1 MILGII
7 RVDFGLSGARPV
19 TGQSRKSRLSNL
31 PVEGIAIAQQIQARN
46 THYESRDGR
55 KVPILLQKSVE
66 TGREP

>member
-1 MILGII
+1 MILGVI

-46 THYESRDGR
+46 THYEDSGRAILSRSPVASG
-55 KVPILLQKSVE
+55 P
-66 TGREP
+66 TT